1 MDLWNEVDGF
11 LEERLGTGDEVLAA
25 TLASTEAAGLPPIQV
40 SPTQGKFLHVLA
52 AAMGARRILEIGTLA
67 GYSTIWLGR
76 ALPEDG
82 SLVTLEVDPAHAEV
96 ARQNVAAEG
105 LTDKV
110 EIVVGAALDT
120 LPGLEG
126 PFDLVFVDADK
137 VNSPEYV
144 RLSLGLTKPGSV
156 IIVDNLVRAGDLLNA
171 DNADAAAMREVVDLV
186 GAEPRLDGT
195 ALQTVGVKGHD
206 GFLIALVRD
215 PA

>member
-1 MDLWNEVDGF
+1 MDLWNEVDAY
-11 LEERLGTGDEVLAA
+11 LEGRLDTGDDVLAA
-25 TLASTEAAGLPPIQV
+25 TLTSTEVEGLPPIQV

-76 ALPEDG
+76 ALPENG
-82 SLVTLEVDPAHAEV
+82 SIVTLEVDPAHAEV
-96 ARQNVAAEG
+96 ARKNLAAAG

-110 EIVVGAALDT
+110 EILVGPALDT

-144 RLSLGLTKPGSV
+144 RLSVGLTEPGSV

-215 PA
+215 PG

>member
-1 MDLWNEVDGF
+1 MDLWSEVDGY
-11 LEERLGTGDEVLAA
+11 LEERLGTGDEVLDA

-40 SPTQGKFLHVLA
+40 SPTQGKFLYVLA

-82 SLVTLEVDPAHAEV
+82 RLVTLEVDPAHAEV
-96 ARQNVAAEG
+96 ARQNIAAEG

-110 EIVVGAALDT
+110 EIRVGAALDT
-120 LPGLEG
+120 LPELQG

-144 RLSLGLTKPGSV
+144 RLSLELTEPGSV
-156 IIVDNLVRAGDLLNA
+156 IIVDNLVRAGDLVNA

-186 GAEPRLDGT
+186 GSEPRLDGT

-206 GFLIALVRD
+206 GFLIALVRV

>member
-1 MDLWNEVDGF
+1 MDLWSEVDGY
-11 LEERLGTGDEVLAA
+11 LEGRLETGDDVLAA
-25 TLASTEAAGLPPIQV
+25 TLTSTEEEGLPAIQV
-40 SPTQGKFLHVLA
+40 SPTQGKFLYVMA
-52 AAMGARRILEIGTLA
+52 AAMGAKRILEIGTLA

-76 ALPEDG
+76 ALPDDG
-82 SLVTLEVDPAHAEV
+82 SIVTLEVDPAHAEV
-96 ARQNVAAEG
+96 ARKNLAAAG

-110 EIVVGAALDT
+110 EILVGPALGT
-120 LPGLEG
+120 LPELDG

-144 RLSLGLTKPGSV
+144 RLSLGLTKPGAV
-156 IIVDNLVRAGDLLNA
+156 IIVDNLVRAGDLMNA
-171 DNADAAAMREVVDLV
+171 DNPDAAAMREVVDLV
-186 GAEPRLDGT
+186 GTEPRLDGT

>member
-1 MDLWNEVDGF
+1 MDLWSEVDGY
-11 LEERLGTGDEVLAA
+11 LEGRLETGDDVLAA
-25 TLASTEAAGLPPIQV
+25 TLSSTEEEGLPPIQV
-40 SPTQGKFLHVLA
+40 SPTQGKFLYVLA
-52 AAMGARRILEIGTLA
+52 AAMGAKRILEIGTLA

-76 ALPEDG
+76 ALPDDG
-82 SLVTLEVDPAHAEV
+82 SIVTLEVDPAHAEV
-96 ARQNVAAEG
+96 ARKNLAAAG

-110 EIVVGAALDT
+110 EILVGPALDT
-120 LPGLEG
+120 LPELDG

-144 RLSLGLTKPGSV
+144 SLSLGLTEPGAV

-171 DNADAAAMREVVDLV
+171 DNPDAAAMREVVDLV

-206 GFLIALVRD
+206 GFLIALVRN
-215 PA
+215 PE